1 METLFNLPQESAWW
15 AWSILLFAA
24 LGTYAWR
31 GLGVMLSGKIKQ
43 DSPLFGWITCVT
55 YAMVAA
61 LVVRIIVLPV
71 GVLAE
76 TPMAYR
82 LIATGSALAIM
93 VSKKNGLVAAISIG
107 TLLMMVLGWLDPL
120 SSL

>member
-1 METLFNLPQESAWW
+1 
-15 AWSILLFAA
+15 
-24 LGTYAWR
+24 
-31 GLGVMLSGKIKQ
+31 
-43 DSPLFGWITCVT
+43 
-55 YAMVAA
+55 MVAA

-71 GVLAE
+71 GILAE